1 MNYLLHS
8 MENETQKLKR
18 FYKRWYTDKVEE
30 KFTMKQKLNIMR
42 RISELRHKSSLCRD
56 QERNYIDQFPEL
68 KPYSSKG
75 KISGLQLCVVMD
87 VIFEELHFPA

>member
-1 MNYLLHS
+1 

-18 FYKRWYTDKVEE
+18 FYKRWYTEEVEE
-30 KFTMKQKLNIMR
+30 KLTIEQKLNIMR

-56 QERNYIDQFPEL
+56 QERNYVDQFPEL
-68 KPYSSKG
+68 KPYSDKG